1 MRTLILVSMLSAG
14 FLLMLAPES
23 SVGGRAALAAYL
35 VLCSAVGLRLQE
47 TE

>member
-1 MRTLILVSMLSAG
+1 MRIFILVSMLSAG
-14 FLLMLAPES
+14 SLLLLAPES

-35 VLCSAVGLRLQE
+35 VVCSAVGLYLQE